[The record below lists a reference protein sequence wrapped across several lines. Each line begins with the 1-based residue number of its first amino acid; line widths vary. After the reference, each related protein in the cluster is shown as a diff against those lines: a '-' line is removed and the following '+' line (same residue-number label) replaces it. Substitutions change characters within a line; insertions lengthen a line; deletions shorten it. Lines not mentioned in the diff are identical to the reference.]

1 MLDDVGRALG
11 NSGVAPRGRSFPNL
25 RPETLEAELRLAEN
39 LGVKP
44 MQVTDPGFAEVANA
58 GSVKWA
64 VLENGELVV
73 IPYSVEASGATLQIS
88 HSVLSGGRPVLAAGE
103 GSILVR
109 PSNTTVR
116 LLNPHTGHF
125 ETSAE
130 SLEIGVKAF
139 ESRGINVLRID
150 PTIPR

>member
-1 MLDDVGRALG
+1 MVLVTHQQRHVRRIQQPHSG
-11 NSGVAPRGRSFPNL
+11 NKVRGARLSDLWTLSYSNSLLL
-25 RPETLEAELRLAEN
+25 RKTQPKTMKTLATKIPEE
-39 LGVKP
+39 
-44 MQVTDPGFAEVANA
+44 
-58 GSVKWA
+58 S
-64 VLENGELVV
+64 NGELVV

-116 LLNPHTGHF
+116 LLNRHTGHF